1 MFLPIVFFLI
11 NNRHFVESYGDSCSN
26 VRQQYS
32 TMSFGNPN
40 DVPYSTRPGGV
51 CGPSQGC
58 CSAEME
64 RSFSKR
70 VKREYTSTSRAYF
83 DHVYQTV
90 KSRSEHFQMSIE
102 RYILHNARISL
113 QSCSLLHSNTTQ
125 LPFSTTTNLHLDN
138 HKQRVM
144 NLYGNITVYFN
155 EVYGHKVVNIR
166 RLIKTFVKESLDT
179 RKKLK
184 STTCVNSVAD
194 NLEAAL
200 NAAWLIKENLK
211 FGRSLFGSI
220 RQWRIANSC
229 VDALVEMNYC
239 SLCNPNLVYQF
250 TKPCSKYC
258 LNVQKGCL
266 APVLQISSRV
276 TEWARLLQSLLQ
288 ELQTNKSIQRGI
300 SELNHLIHSTLI
312 SDSLDDICEHE
323 AYVFKDP
330 WKVTLEYHLSR
341 LSEELNLFD
350 NVFDTLPYQL
360 CDKIQDSSQPGS
372 ENHCW
377 NGTAMSTYNCHIADS
392 GLYSPNPTQNIM
404 LDPMLS
410 DQEVRLK
417 EMLVMLYETA
427 GIAPSPTPQIDI
439 NLEDM
444 CWDPPPRETV
454 IIEEEDEDN
463 MSDKRDHDTV
473 PAPLNPGSSS
483 SPALSALNLSL
494 LLLLSLAV
502 SN

>member
-1 MFLPIVFFLI
+1 MFLPIVFLLI
-11 NNRHFVESYGDSCSN
+11 NNRYFVESYSDSCNN

-32 TMSFGNPN
+32 TMAIGNSN
-40 DVPYSTRPGGV
+40 DVPYSLQPGGICHV
-51 CGPSQGC
+51 TKGC
-58 CSAEME
+58 CSADME

-70 VKREYTSTSRAYF
+70 VKREYTATSRAYF

-90 KSRSEHFQMSIE
+90 KARSEHFQMSIE

-113 QSCSLLHSNTTQ
+113 QSCSLLHSNITQ
-125 LPFSTTTNLHLDN
+125 LPVSTTANVHLDN

-144 NLYGNITVYFN
+144 NVYGNVTHYFN
-155 EVYGHKVVNIR
+155 QVYENKDVNIR
-166 RLIKTFVKESLDT
+166 RLIKTFVKESLSV

-184 STTCVNSVAD
+184 STTCVNEVAD

-200 NAAWLIKENLK
+200 NAAWLVKENLK

-220 RQWRIANSC
+220 RQWRVDDSC

-239 SLCNPNLVYQF
+239 SLCNPNHVYQF

-276 TEWARLLQSLLQ
+276 TEWSRLLQSLLSD
-288 ELQTNKSIQRGI
+288 LQNSKSLQGGV

-312 SDSLDDICEHE
+312 SDSVDDICEHE
-323 AYVFKDP
+323 AYVYKDP
-330 WKVTLEYHLSR
+330 WRVTLEYHLER
-341 LSEELNLFD
+341 LSEELELFE

-377 NGTAMSTYNCHIADS
+377 NGTAMSTYNCHIADN
-392 GLYSPNPTQNIM
+392 GLYPPNPTQRV
-404 LDPMLS
+404 LGDPMLS
-410 DQEVRLK
+410 QQEARLK
-417 EMLVMLYETA
+417 EMIAMLYEST
-427 GIAPSPTPQIDI
+427 GIAPSPTPQIEA

-444 CWDPPPRETV
+444 CWDPPPRESVPTG
-454 IIEEEDEDN
+454 EEGDN
-463 MSDKRDHDTV
+463 MSTRDHDTL
-473 PAPLNPGSSS
+473 PAPLNPASSTS
-483 SPALSALNLSL
+483 SAVTGLSLSL
-494 LLLLSLAV
+494 LLLLLSATV